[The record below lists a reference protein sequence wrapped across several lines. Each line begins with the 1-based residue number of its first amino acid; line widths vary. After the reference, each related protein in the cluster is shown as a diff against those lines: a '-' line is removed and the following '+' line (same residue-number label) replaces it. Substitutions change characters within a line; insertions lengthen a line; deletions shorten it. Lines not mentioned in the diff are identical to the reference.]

1 MREIFNT
8 NQGIDIYI
16 DLNETSYYDPITQ
29 AWLWDKAK
37 VIYSGLN
44 TSPLMFLD
52 DKVTIGWEDNGHIC
66 FDSTCPV
73 FNILYF
79 EALLRDGQFLLK
91 KIQKI
96 SEDSK

>member
-1 MREIFNT
+1 MRKIYNT

-16 DLNETSYYDPITQ
+16 DLLETSYHDPETQ
-29 AWLWDKAK
+29 KWLWDKAK
-37 VIYSGLN
+37 VVYSGLN

-52 DKVTIGWEDNGHIC
+52 NKVTIGWEDDGHIC
-66 FDSTCPV
+66 FDSDCPV

-79 EALLRDGQFLLK
+79 EVLLRDGQSLLQ

-96 SEDSK
+96 SEKG